1 MNREGNAREL
11 VGIVKRNGGGNFTAS
26 VYLREDGFFIL
37 FNVPF
42 MERVA
47 QMGCADRFCELLKT
61 HFMEALEDAKKE
73 SKRSVNGS
81 ACERGASVA
90 NPLPGVQVG
99 DERGRRDAA

>member
-42 MERVA
+42 MERIA

-61 HFMEALEDAKKE
+61 HFMEALNDAKEEKE
-73 SKRSVNGS
+73 RTAAIERVQKLYGERSQFMKEDYTGFVW
-81 ACERGASVA
+81 
-90 NPLPGVQVG
+90 LYLQK
-99 DERGRRDAA
+99 